1 MNPNSNNSNDPLTIS
16 INPNNYEQIT
26 AISTIENQLNEADLV
41 VDAENLLIEIEI
53 QDVDDLMQKKIS
65 NVALLFR
72 RTSYTILELDEK
84 DESVKLTCIGQ
95 DITEN
100 QLLQYT
106 RPPNVWF
113 GAFPTHDY
121 DISTDYKVL
130 KRAPRDAETHFSLVG
145 CTVAP
150 VFQFKDFVLV
160 KRSDLLSRFH
170 AHESLISLI
179 TFEE

>member
-1 MNPNSNNSNDPLTIS
+1 MNPNSNNSNDPLTIP

-26 AISTIENQLNEADLV
+26 AISTIKNQLNEADLF
-41 VDAENLLIEIEI
+41 VDANFFLIEIEI

-65 NVALLFR
+65 YLLF
-72 RTSYTILELDEK
+72 ILELDEK

-95 DITEN
+95 DIKEN

-130 KRAPRDAETHFSLVG
+130 KREPRDAETHFSLVG

-150 VFQFKDFVLV
+150 VFQFEDFVLA